1 MPLLLEARDIHVA
14 FGGGFGGGKRKL
26 ALAGVSL
33 AIPAEPATTTALVG
47 ESGSGKTTLA
57 RLLLGLRA
65 PSAGSVAYDGVELAA
80 MTKTQHMKFRREVQ
94 SIFQDPFD
102 VYNPFYRV
110 DRALMM
116 PLLRFGLASSRAEA
130 GSRIDAA
137 LETVGLRPAETRG
150 RYPHQLSG
158 GQRQRVMIAR
168 ALLLEPRVILAD
180 EPVSMVDAS
189 LRATILETLHKLKT
203 ERGIALV
210 YVTHDLA
217 TAYQIADRVVV
228 LYAGTIVEAGD
239 AEQVIKHPKH
249 PYTQALIAAIP
260 EPDPSQPWGLEP
272 NAAPPTAA
280 SATEQGGCPYA
291 PRCAHAMAAC
301 RARVPELRRIDG
313 QDVACVLYE
322 GTTR

>member
-1 MPLLLEARDIHVA
+1 MPPLLEARDIQVA
-14 FGGGFGGGKRKL
+14 FGGGLGGGPRKL

-33 AIPAEPATTTALVG
+33 AIPSETATTTALVG

-57 RLLLGLRA
+57 RVLLGLTQ
-65 PSAGSVAYDGVELAA
+65 PSVGSVIYDGAELGA
-80 MTKTQHMKFRREVQ
+80 MTRAQHMKFRREVQ
-94 SIFQDPFD
+94 AIFQDPFD
-102 VYNPFYRV
+102 VYNPFYRI
-110 DRALMM
+110 DRALLA
-116 PLLRFGLASSRAEA
+116 PLRQFGLAQSRDDALR
-130 GSRIDAA
+130 RIDAA

-168 ALLLEPRVILAD
+168 ALLLAPRVILAD

-217 TAYQIADRVVV
+217 TAYQIADRVIV
-228 LYAGTIVEAGD
+228 LYAGTVVESGD
-239 AEQVIKHPKH
+239 AEQVIKRPKH

-260 EPDPSQPWGLEP
+260 EPDPSRPWGLALSAAQPTSVGAAEP
-272 NAAPPTAA
+272 
-280 SATEQGGCPYA
+280 GGCAYA
-291 PRCAHAMAAC
+291 SRCAHAMAAC
-301 RARVPELRRIDG
+301 HARAPDLRDVDG
-313 QDVACVLYE
+313 QDVACFLFE
-322 GTTR
+322 GNTR